1 MLQYNFQPVK
11 SRSVQVTSYVRFPC
25 RRPVCFHKCGQL
37 RSQLFY
43 WSKCVCACAKMWHT
57 AKTPS
62 YQDGQCWWFLLGAP
76 IFGQTTEGHSPEPL
90 LPGDF
95 SEPAER
101 LDLDLSHALSIWRQL
116 EVDFSPMFCFTCR
129 CSLEISERPQI
140 GKEHTNNP
148 TNSPNSTS
156 PYSHTSHYQYFLKN
170 RRVSKP
176 ETPNRAG
183 RGALGLA
190 RAVEQEA
197 GLAPGA
203 QPIPWEWGDR
213 SRWGEDGILKMVWYC
228 RNLGTSLKC
237 TDMYCMMVIGCD
249 RIQKPSVQSYL
260 KN

>member
-156 PYSHTSHYQYFLKN
+156 PYSHTSHYQSSSKTG
-170 RRVSKP
+170 VSQNLRPQTGLDVEHWGWPGQWSKKP
-176 ETPNRAG
+176 DWLLVPNPSPG
-183 RGALGLA
+183 NGVIDRGG
-190 RAVEQEA
+190 V
-197 GLAPGA
+197 
-203 QPIPWEWGDR
+203 
-213 SRWGEDGILKMVWYC
+213 KMAY
-228 RNLGTSLKC
+228 
-237 TDMYCMMVIGCD
+237 
-249 RIQKPSVQSYL
+249 
-260 KN
+260 

>member
-129 CSLEISERPQI
+129 CLLGNLWETSNRQRTH
-140 GKEHTNNP
+140 KQ
-148 TNSPNSTS
+148 PNQLT
-156 PYSHTSHYQYFLKN
+156 QLN
-170 RRVSKP
+170 
-176 ETPNRAG
+176 
-183 RGALGLA
+183 
-190 RAVEQEA
+190 
-197 GLAPGA
+197 
-203 QPIPWEWGDR
+203 QPIFSYFPLPVLPQKQACLKTWDPKPGWTWSIGAGPGSGARSRTGSWCPTHPLGMGWSIAVGWRWHTKNGLILQKSRNIIEMYWHVLHDGDR
-213 SRWGEDGILKMVWYC
+213 MW
-228 RNLGTSLKC
+228 
-237 TDMYCMMVIGCD
+237 
-249 RIQKPSVQSYL
+249 
-260 KN
+260 